1 VRDLALQESGS
12 VLAVDPQHAQE
23 WQQGRM
29 DVLGGFV
36 HGYLV
41 ANVTGSQGA
50 RIRDLFDNCRRTGSI
65 AIAADLPALPR
76 W

>member
-1 VRDLALQESGS
+1 
-12 VLAVDPQHAQE
+12 VDAQHAE
-23 WQQGRM
+23 ERQQGRV

-36 HGYLV
+36 HGFLV

-50 RIRDLFDNCRRTGSI
+50 KIRDLFDKCRQIGSI
-65 AIAADLPALPR
+65 AIAADLPAASS